1 MSQLFPWC
9 TYTYQNKLIPCR
21 FMEFLKYVAIIF
33 YLIKKNVPLSSLETK
48 LNLLIRNGKKEGGK
62 K

>member
-1 MSQLFPWC
+1 
-9 TYTYQNKLIPCR
+9 
-21 FMEFLKYVAIIF
+21 MEFLKYVAIIF